1 MKRLFPV
8 VFFVAAWVSCTPVI
22 QEEFMKAGSISVP
35 LSDMS
40 ENAGP
45 YKGKLFILGGL
56 IAETKAT
63 KRGSLIEAVYI
74 PVDSRGYLKATDRSM
89 GRFLAYYPKERGLLD
104 PLIYKKGKA
113 ITVAGEFTGTQKG
126 KLDEMDYT
134 YPLLEI
140 KDIYLWPERSASAYW
155 SYPSYYPFWYYPYP
169 YQWYGP
175 WWGPYPPTPYW

>member
-8 VFFVAAWVSCTPVI
+8 VFLVAAWVSCAPVI

-74 PVDSRGYLKATDRSM
+74 LWIQG
-89 GRFLAYYPKERGLLD
+89 
-104 PLIYKKGKA
+104 
-113 ITVAGEFTGTQKG
+113 GT
-126 KLDEMDYT
+126 
-134 YPLLEI
+134 
-140 KDIYLWPERSASAYW
+140 
-155 SYPSYYPFWYYPYP
+155 
-169 YQWYGP
+169 
-175 WWGPYPPTPYW
+175 